1 MPPKPRAAQ
10 DARDLVRKA
19 ADLDAA
25 HIDELYGLEPVFE
38 PEAVAGSG
46 DPRAYAEIQCPSC
59 GEILGILVDL
69 SQGDHEAIE
78 DCQVCCTPMMVRVRV
93 KDDTLESAVAE
104 RTD

>member
-38 PEAVAGSG
+38 PEAAAGAG

-69 SQGDHEAIE
+69 TQRDHDAIE

-93 KDDTLESAVAE
+93 KDGALESAVAE